1 MMIQVIYFVNCY
13 FMCDIKHH
21 FVGLGT
27 VLQLPHSLKCKRE
40 FSCPCHPPHLFLA
53 SEIVQEAQRQRIT
66 GSRTQQQLY
75 HSINFYRVTSKPFQL
90 LQSMKASLKLS
101 HLLFF

>member
-1 MMIQVIYFVNCY
+1 MIQVTYFINCY

-21 FVGLGT
+21 SMVLCT

-40 FSCPCHPPHLFLA
+40 LTCPCRPPHLFLV
-53 SEIVQEAQRQRIT
+53 SEILQEAQHQGVT
-66 GSRTQQQLY
+66 GGRTQQQPY
-75 HSINFYRVTSKPFQL
+75 HSINPAVMSKPFQL

-101 HLLFF
+101 HLLFI